1 MAINVKVQYVENV
14 FYKGKHKAWGDVEEI
29 DINDAIYLEK
39 IRRLNI
45 IRKDENDE
53 VDNSEKNIRKNKRKV
68 S

>member
-1 MAINVKVQYVENV
+1 MTIKVKVQYVENV
-14 FYKGKHKAWGDVEEI
+14 FYKGKHKSCGDVEEI

-45 IRKDENDE
+45 IKTDENDE
-53 VDNSEKNIRKNKRKV
+53 VDEGEKNIRKNKSKV